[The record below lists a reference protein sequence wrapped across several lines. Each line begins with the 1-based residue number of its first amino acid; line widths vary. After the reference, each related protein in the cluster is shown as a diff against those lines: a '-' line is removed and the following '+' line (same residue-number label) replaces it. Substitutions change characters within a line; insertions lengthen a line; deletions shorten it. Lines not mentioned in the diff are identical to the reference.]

1 MKVRTDKTPIFKWIW
16 EACPAKNGDKLI
28 LLAIALF
35 CDANGDGWVAPEML
49 QAKTGMTR
57 RNIAR
62 CIDKCVAKGWLLITQ
77 EQQIING
84 RRFARHYRIPV
95 KSDNLSE
102 VGQFVQDSDNLS
114 KKSDNLSPHNN
125 TMITSLTGAPPLAAL
140 APVVAPVASQPS
152 LPSSDIAPNSAPK
165 KRKPRKTAPH
175 PILRPDLDDQAWFRH
190 LSSLPEYSH
199 VKIAEEYGRCRT
211 WCRNKGVGAVSRRRF
226 VNWLGKVEKPLS
238 EPTVQIAQRTKS
250 DDYYAELERRVGG
263 IKA

>member
-1 MKVRTDKTPIFKWIW
+1 VQEKPLDSPEMSDCTPVFKYVWD
-16 EACPAKNGDKLI
+16 ECPAKNGEKLI

-35 CDANGDGWVAPEML
+35 CDDRGDGWVAPEML

-62 CIDKCVAKGWLLITQ
+62 CIDRCVAKGWLEITQ
-77 EQQIING
+77 EQKTVNG

-95 KSDNLSE
+95 KSDNLSN

-125 TMITSLTGAPPLAAL
+125 TIITSLTGML
-140 APVVAPVASQPS
+140 APVASQPS
-152 LPSSDIAPNSAPK
+152 LPPPDIAPNPAPK
-165 KRKPRKTAPH
+165 KRKPSKAAPH
-175 PILRPDLDDQAWFRH
+175 PILRSDLDDQAWFRH
-190 LSSLPEYSH
+190 LSELPEFAH
-199 VKIAEEYGRCRT
+199 AKIAEEYGRCRT

-226 VNWLGKVEKPLS
+226 INWLGKVEKPLG
-238 EPTVQIAQRTKS
+238 EPVVQLATRSKA
-250 DDYYAELERRVGG
+250 DDYYDALEKRVGG

>member
-1 MKVRTDKTPIFKWIW
+1 MSNQAPNTEVFKWIW
-16 EACPAKNGDKLI
+16 DECPAKNGDKLI

-35 CDANGDGWVAPEML
+35 CDAKGNGWVAPEML

-62 CIDKCVAKGWLLITQ
+62 CIDKCVSKGWLEITQ
-77 EQQIING
+77 EQQIVNG

-95 KSDNLSE
+95 KSDNLSN
-102 VGQFVQDSDNLS
+102 VGQFVQESDNLS

-125 TMITSLTGAPPLAAL
+125 TIITSLTCAL
-140 APVVAPVASQPS
+140 APAAPQPS
-152 LPSSDIAPNSAPK
+152 LPPIDIDPNSAPK
-165 KRKPRKTAPH
+165 KRKPRKAAPH

-190 LSSLPEYSH
+190 LATVPEYGH
-199 VKIAEEYGRCRT
+199 IKIAEEYGRCRT

-226 VNWLGKVEKPLS
+226 TNWLTKVERPLS
-238 EPTVQIAQRTKS
+238 EPTVEMAQRTRS
-250 DDYYAELERRVGG
+250 DDWYAALEKRVGG

>member
-1 MKVRTDKTPIFKWIW
+1 MTQPAPNTEVFKWVW
-16 EACPAKNGDKLI
+16 DECPAKNGDKLI

-35 CDANGDGWVAPEML
+35 CNAKGDGWVAPEML

-62 CIDKCVAKGWLLITQ
+62 CIDKCVAKGWLEITQ
-77 EQQIING
+77 EQTVING

-95 KSDNLSE
+95 KSDNLSD

-125 TMITSLTGAPPLAAL
+125 TIITSLTGTL
-140 APVVAPVASQPS
+140 APVASQPS
-152 LPSSDIAPNSAPK
+152 LPSSSAPLNSAPK
-165 KRKPRKTAPH
+165 KRKPRKAAPH
-175 PILRPDLDDQAWFRH
+175 PTLRPDLDDQAWFRH
-190 LSSLPEYSH
+190 LSTLPEYAH

-226 VNWLGKVEKPLS
+226 VNWLGKVEKPLG
-238 EPTVQIAQRTKS
+238 EPVVQLATRSKA
-250 DDYYAELERRVGG
+250 DDYYDALEKRVGG